1 MRQLYFCQM
10 KHAERVALI
19 ILDGWGLGPIPEVD
33 AIAQGDT
40 PEFDEL
46 MRTRPH
52 ATLVTHGTA
61 VGLPEGQMGNSEVG
75 HLNIGAGRIVY
86 QELVRINR
94 AIRDGSLA
102 KNPVLQEALAEAQ
115 VPGRKLHLMALASEG
130 GVHSHLDHLIALVD
144 LAETAGVEDICIHA
158 FTDGRDTGPETG
170 IGFIQQ
176 LEDHLQH
183 TPHAHLASVI
193 GRYYAMD
200 RDKRWERVKKAYD
213 LLVYARGTSYSSGIE
228 ALKASYAAGIT
239 DEFLEPCVISP
250 AGNEPGRIA
259 NGDVVIFVNFRTDR
273 PRQLTTVLTQ
283 QAFPEHDMAP
293 LDLHYVTMTR
303 YDESFRGIPVIFEKD
318 NLEATL
324 GEVLSLAG
332 MSQLRMAETEKYPH
346 VTYFFSGGREAPF
359 PGEDRLV
366 VASPKVATYDLQP
379 EMSAVELTD
388 AVLRKMKVD
397 RPDFIC
403 LNYANTDMVGHTGVF
418 SAAKKAAETVD
429 ACLGRLLPPA
439 LNAGYHLLLIADHG
453 NSDTMINPDGTPHTA
468 HTMNPVPVIYV
479 SPDPGSEHIANGK
492 LADIAPTVL
501 ALLGLEKPIQM
512 DGMNLLKMN
521 VQ

>member
-1 MRQLYFCQM
+1 M

-40 PEFDEL
+40 PVFDEL
-46 MRTRPH
+46 MSTRPH
-52 ATLVTHGTA
+52 ATLTTHGTA

-94 AIRDGSLA
+94 AIQDGSLA
-102 KNPVLQEALAEAQ
+102 QNPVLQEALTAAQ

-130 GVHSHLDHLIALVD
+130 GVHSHLNHLIALVD
-144 LAETAGVEDICIHA
+144 LAEAAGVSEILIHA

-170 IGFIQQ
+170 IGFIRQ
-176 LEDHLQH
+176 LEDHLLH
-183 TPHAHLASVI
+183 TPHARIASII

-200 RDKRWERVKKAYD
+200 RDRRWDRVKKAYD
-213 LLVYARGTSYSSGIE
+213 LLVHAKGTAYRSSIE

-239 DEFLEPCVISP
+239 DEFVEPSVIVNP
-250 AGNEPGRIA
+250 EFGPGLIKD
-259 NGDVVIFVNFRTDR
+259 GDVVIFVNFRTDR

-283 QAFPEHDMAP
+283 QAFPEQQMKP

-303 YDESFRGIPVIFEKD
+303 YDETFKDIPVIFEKD
-318 NLEATL
+318 NLEETL
-324 GEVLSLAG
+324 GEVLSQAG
-332 MSQLRMAETEKYPH
+332 KSQLRMAETEKYAH

-359 PGEDRLV
+359 TGEDRLV
-366 VASPKVATYDLQP
+366 IPSPNVATYDLQP
-379 EMSAVELTD
+379 EMSAPALTEALLNKID
-388 AVLRKMKVD
+388 ED

-403 LNYANTDMVGHTGVF
+403 LNFANTDMVGHTGVF

-429 ACLGRLLPPA
+429 ACLGRLIPVA
-439 LNAGYHLLLIADHG
+439 MKAGYHLILIADHG

-479 SPDPGSEHIANGK
+479 SPDPGSERIESGK
-492 LADIAPTVL
+492 LADIAPTIL
-501 ALLGLEKPIQM
+501 ALLGIEKPSKM
-512 DGMNLLKMN
+512 DGLNLLKMN
-521 VQ
+521 AQ